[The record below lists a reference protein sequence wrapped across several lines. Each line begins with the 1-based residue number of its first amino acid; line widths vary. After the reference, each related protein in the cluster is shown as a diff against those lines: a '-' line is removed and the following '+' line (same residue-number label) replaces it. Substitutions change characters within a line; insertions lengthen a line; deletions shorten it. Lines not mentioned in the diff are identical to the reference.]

1 MCFDWLIDW
10 LIHLRRL
17 RQIRRLVG
25 TEVTIRLVLALITSR
40 LDYCN
45 SLLAGAPQSTLGVL
59 QRVQNAAA
67 RLIFELGLCDHV
79 TDSLIQLHWLP
90 IRWRVQY
97 KLVMLMH
104 GTVVGTCP
112 EYLRTIV
119 EPATPSHPG
128 LRRTASTHQVQ
139 LLRPGC
145 IKLTACRHPVHD
157 EQTNFQNITEISFLS
172 SSFWYFIVTA
182 NCLLLGAHVLIV
194 MGALQIY
201 IDDDDDD
208 SGYTHVF
215 MYIFYSPKW

>member
-67 RLIFELGLCDHV
+67 RLIFELGLRDHV
-79 TDSLIQLHWLP
+79 TESLIQLHWLL
-90 IRWRVQY
+90 IRWWVQY

-104 GTVVGTCP
+104 GNVVGTCP
-112 EYLRTIV
+112 EYLQTIV

-128 LRRTASTHQVQ
+128 LRSAACSAPKFVVPRLRTKFSEVPSASPARLHGTHC
-139 LLRPGC
+139 LPTSGAWR
-145 IKLTACRHPVHD
+145 TD
-157 EQTNFQNITEISFLS
+157 NFQNITEISFLP

-182 NCLLLGAHVLIV
+182 VYC
-194 MGALQIY
+194 
-201 IDDDDDD
+201 
-208 SGYTHVF
+208 
-215 MYIFYSPKW
+215 